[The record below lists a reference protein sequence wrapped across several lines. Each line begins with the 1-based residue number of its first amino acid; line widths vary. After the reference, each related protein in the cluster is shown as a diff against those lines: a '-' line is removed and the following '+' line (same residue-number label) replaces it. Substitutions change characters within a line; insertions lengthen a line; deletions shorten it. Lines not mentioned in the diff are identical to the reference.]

1 MKCFD
6 DVTIVNMRLKQ
17 LTALLAF
24 CCLTGAGVL
33 AQDRKKD
40 EKKASELIEQPKRVE
55 FEIKNTNYEDY
66 VVYSCE
72 EEGLSVY
79 HQTEHKNKDG
89 YLWEFIKL
97 DTALDMKW
105 RRELYLPFASRI
117 IGYDYSPGFMY
128 YLIREKQYKQEELLV
143 MRMDLEKGDTTKF
156 NINTVF
162 PVNLTQFEVVGS
174 TILMG
179 GYTNYRP
186 VIIRYNLFDQRPQVV
201 PGFYADYAEILRLET
216 DDRLRTFT
224 VTMSEKTTDKRTT
237 ISVRSFSESG
247 DMIRNILLQPDESK
261 SLINGAPAHLEMDRQ
276 FIAGTYGHKRSTYS
290 RGLYIA
296 TVGSDGQQK
305 IDYYNYAD
313 LENFFSYM
321 RAKREQRIKEKIS
334 RRKVQGKRVKFN
346 YRLLVHDIIQD
357 GDKYTLYGEAYYP
370 RYSNYSGYERF
381 GGYTYGRSN
390 TYFNPN
396 FLGYKYTHA
405 VVMTFDKSGKLLWD
419 NSFEINDV
427 TSYDLQQFVHVSTSG
442 DEVALL
448 YMFENVIRSKIIKS
462 DEIIEGKTFN
472 DIELTFEDDEVR
484 VSDNEVG
491 GLSVWYGKTF
501 YTYGIQDIKNLKD
514 NRVNLNRNVF
524 FINKVVYR

>member
-6 DVTIVNMRLKQ
+6 DMAVVDMRYKHLVLL
-17 LTALLAF
+17 LTCCIAWFSALS
-24 CCLTGAGVL
+24 
-33 AQDRKKD
+33 QDRKKD
-40 EKKASELIEQPKRVE
+40 EKKASELIEQPNRVE
-55 FEIKNTNYEDY
+55 FEIENANYEDY
-66 VVYSCE
+66 VVHSCE
-72 EEGLSVY
+72 EEGLAVY
-79 HQTEHKNKDG
+79 HQTERKNKDG

-97 DTALDMKW
+97 DTALAMQW
-105 RRELYLPFASRI
+105 RQGLYLPFASRI

-128 YLIREKQYKQEELLV
+128 YLLREKQYKQEELLV
-143 MRMDLEKGDTTKF
+143 IRMDLEKGDTTKF

-174 TILMG
+174 TILLG

-261 SLINGAPAHLEMDRQ
+261 SLINGAPSHLEMDRQ

-305 IDYYNYAD
+305 IDYYNYGD

-321 RAKREQRIKEKIS
+321 RAKREQRIKEKIK
-334 RRKVQGKRVKFN
+334 RRKVMGKRVKFN

-357 GDKYTLYGEAYYP
+357 GDTYTLYGEAYYP

-381 GGYTYGRSN
+381 GGYTYGRGN

-405 VVMTFDKSGKLLWD
+405 VVMRFDRSGKLLWD

-427 TSYDLQQFVHVSTSG
+427 TSYDLTQFVHVSSSG
-442 DEVALL
+442 EEVALL
-448 YMFENVIRSKIIKS
+448 YVFENVIRSKIIKS
-462 DEIIEGKTFN
+462 DQIVEGKTFN
-472 DIELTFEDDEVR
+472 DIELTFEDDEVKE
-484 VSDNEVG
+484 SDNVVG
-491 GLSVWYGKTF
+491 GLSEWYGRTF
-501 YTYGIQDIKNLKD
+501 YTYGIQDIKNVRD
-514 NRVNLNRNVF
+514 DRVRLNRNVF
-524 FINKVVYR
+524 FINKVVYK

>member
-1 MKCFD
+1 M
-6 DVTIVNMRLKQ
+6 MRVKRIG
-17 LTALLAF
+17 LTWVFCLLAF
-24 CCLTGAGVL
+24 ACVV
-33 AQDRKKD
+33 AQDRKKN
-40 EKKASELIEQPKRVE
+40 EKKASELIEQPNRIE
-55 FEIKNTNYEDY
+55 FEIKNANYDEY
-66 VVYSCE
+66 VVHSCE
-72 EEGLSVY
+72 EEGLALY
-79 HQTEHKNKDG
+79 HQTEYKNKDG

-97 DTALDMKW
+97 DTVLAMDW
-105 RRELYLPFASRI
+105 RKELYLPFGTRL

-128 YLIREKQYKQEELLV
+128 YLIREQQYRQEELLI

-156 NINTVF
+156 RMNTVF
-162 PVNLTQFEVVGS
+162 PVTLTQFEVVGS
-174 TILMG
+174 TILVG

-186 VIIRYNLFDQRPQVV
+186 VIIRFNLFDQRPQVV

-224 VTMSEKTTDKRTT
+224 VTMSEKTTDKRST
-237 ISVRSFSESG
+237 ISVRSFSEGG
-247 DMIRNILLQPDESK
+247 DMIRNITLQPDPSK
-261 SLINGAPAHLEMDRQ
+261 GLINGAPSHLEMDRQ
-276 FIAGTYGHKRSTYS
+276 FVAGTYGHKRSTYS

-296 TVGSDGQQK
+296 TIGNDGSQK

-321 RAKREQRIKEKIS
+321 TAKREQRIKDKIS
-334 RRKVQGKRVKFN
+334 RRKVKGKRVKFN
-346 YRLLVHDIIQD
+346 YRLLVHDVIED
-357 GDKYTLYGEAYYP
+357 GDNYTLYGEAYYP
-370 RYSNYSGYERF
+370 RYSSYSGYDRF
-381 GGYTYGRSN
+381 GAYTYGRNN

-405 VVMTFDKSGKLLWD
+405 VVMTFDRTGKLLWD

-448 YMFENVIRSKIIKS
+448 YNYENVIRSKIIKS

-472 DIELTFEDDEVR
+472 DIRLTFDEDEVKIN
-484 VSDNEVG
+484 DKEVG
-491 GLSVWYGKTF
+491 GLAVWYDKTF
-501 YTYGIQDIKNLKD
+501 YTYGIQEIKNLKEGGV
-514 NRVNLNRNVF
+514 RLNRNVF